1 MAADSALY
9 PDTARAQSAVRRAV
23 SGAVND
29 SLLRNSSFLMLN
41 SVLVSALGF
50 LFWTLA
56 ARYFPASAVGT
67 TTTVISAVTYA
78 SMMGTLGLPNTV
90 IRFLARDR
98 DPVMMLTTTGAL
110 ATGAGAV
117 VGLAWCAIPGHL
129 GIPLSSV
136 GSGWLTAPVVIVV
149 VALGSLG
156 AVAQSAIIA
165 LRKSKWVV
173 VENGLASIVKLL
185 ALPLALGFAA
195 AGLFSLFL
203 ASLAVSTIA
212 SIVIIVRV
220 VDAPRQRW
228 MRTPDLGA
236 IAHMRSFAAGN
247 HFAALAAL
255 LPGTALRI
263 IVLDQLGAQDA
274 AYLAMPLMIVALLKI
289 IPSTAAQSLFAEA
302 SHDEAS
308 LGRQARRT
316 MRAIYVVLIPAIVA
330 LVVLAEPLL
339 SIFGADYAAAGTTC
353 LQLLALSG
361 VFAGFNYVADTILN
375 AQRRVRAY
383 VVVNVV
389 GSVFGIGFPIALL
402 GYGLTGVGFGWLLG
416 QVGYALVAAVALFW
430 HRRPPAR
437 PAPIV
442 VVDTWSRV
450 ESEA

>member
-1 MAADSALY
+1 MAADSALC
-9 PDTARAQSAVRRAV
+9 PDVARDQSAVRRVV
-23 SGAVND
+23 SRAVND

-50 LFWTLA
+50 VFWTLA
-56 ARYFPASAVGT
+56 ARYFPASSVGT

-90 IRFLARDR
+90 IRFLARDPDR
-98 DPVMMLTTTGAL
+98 VMVLMTTGVV
-110 ATGAGAV
+110 ATGAGVV
-117 VGLAWCAIPGHL
+117 VGLVWCVIPGHL

-136 GSGWLTAPVVIVV
+136 GSGWLTVPLVTVV

-185 ALPLALGFAA
+185 ALPLAVGFAS
-195 AGLFSLFL
+195 AGLFALFL
-203 ASLAVSTIA
+203 VSLAVSTVA
-212 SIVIIVRV
+212 SLVIIVRV
-220 VDAPRQRW
+220 VGEPRERW
-228 MRTPDLGA
+228 LRRVELSSIG
-236 IAHMRSFAAGN
+236 HMRSFAAGN
-247 HFAALAAL
+247 HVAALASL

-263 IVLDQLGAQDA
+263 IVLDQLGAQYA

-302 SHDEAS
+302 AADEES

-316 MRAIYVVLIPAIVA
+316 LRAIYVVLIPAIVV
-330 LVVLAEPLL
+330 LVVLARPLL
-339 SIFGADYAAAGTTC
+339 SVFGTDYADAGTRC

-361 VFAGFNYVADTILN
+361 LFAGFNYVADTILN

-383 VVVNVV
+383 VAVNVI
-389 GSVFGIGFPIALL
+389 GSVFGIGFPVALL
-402 GYGLTGVGFGWLLG
+402 GFGLTGVGFGWLLG
-416 QVGYALVAAVALFW
+416 QLGYAIVAMVALVW
-430 HRRPPAR
+430 RRSPQPSS
-437 PAPIV
+437 APMTND
-442 VVDTWSRV
+442 DTWSRAG
-450 ESEA
+450 SDA